1 MKRYTVCVDYVASI
15 IYEVEAE
22 NEDQAESIAMK
33 QAMDSV
39 PYDELS
45 VTVGYVDKEDE
56 DDTE

>member
-45 VTVGYVDKEDE
+45 VTVGYVDEEDE

>member
-1 MKRYTVCVDYVASI
+1 MKRYTVCVDYVASV

-45 VTVGYVDKEDE
+45 VTVGYVDEEDE